1 MDWISNLFIAL
12 LLTNMSGT
20 LFYFIAIIFR
30 KIWFRKDA
38 RLIRFSTIV
47 VLCAYVVPLVYF
59 VLRISRQLD
68 VDQLGT
74 INLFYNTPRTIELFA
89 TMGRVWVGLFLALLA
104 YKLVRR
110 IQWALIC
117 RGNIPEED
125 EGVKRCFAQICSEL
139 GIEGKVILNRN
150 DSVHIPCVT
159 YYHGPVV
166 ILPLNR
172 YTLEE
177 AEIILYHELCH
188 YVEGDLSLRTFGT
201 LITLLHVFNPAVHI
215 MFKHM
220 KLICEISCD
229 RVTCEKA
236 THRFSERE
244 YFQVILNML
253 DESKKK
259 ERYQLFALAEDRS
272 NYERRVAAMGEFQ
285 KSGGFKKG
293 AALALAACFLVGSS
307 ITSLA
312 AGAGLATA
320 YQGFA
325 ESTSEW
331 NSLDEFGYEIED
343 QQAMDE
349 LARMYNIDPNDIV
362 MMDDMNL
369 EGRGRTINIGWNVRA
384 GKTYMSG
391 GFTEQ
396 VGNEVKLVVVGDPAD
411 ITFWTGLKDPD
422 NIMNYM
428 EGSDIVEFTYII
440 EADGCYYFFVRN
452 LSETEDL
459 RIDAMI
465 VK

>member
-320 YQGFA
+320 YEGFA
-325 ESTSEW
+325 ESTSVKMF
-331 NSLDEFGYEIED
+331 DESD
-343 QQAMDE
+343 QIAREE
-349 LARMYNIDPNDIV
+349 LARALNLDIDDVVI
-362 MMDDMNL
+362 MDDINM
-369 EGRGRTINIGWNVRA
+369 EGRGRTIHIGWNVRA

-391 GFTEQ
+391 GFTEAE
-396 VGNEVKLVVVGDPAD
+396 GNEVSVMVVGDPAD
-411 ITFWTGLKDPD
+411 IRFQTGLKDPD
-422 NIMNYM
+422 NIIWYA
-428 EGSDIVEFTYII
+428 EGEDVISHLFEIKMS
-440 EADGCYYFFVRN
+440 GRYYFFVVN

-459 RIDAMI
+459 AIDALI
-465 VK
+465 AK

>member
-166 ILPLNR
+166 IVPLNR

-320 YQGFA
+320 YEGFA
-325 ESTSEW
+325 ESTSERTFF
-331 NSLDEFGYEIED
+331 EEIDDVD
-343 QQAMDE
+343 QKAMDE
-349 LARMYNIDPNDIV
+349 LARTYNLDPEDIV
-362 MMDDMNL
+362 MMDDINMD
-369 EGRGRTINIGWNVRA
+369 GRGRTINIGWNVRA

-391 GFTEQ
+391 GFTEM
-396 VGNEVKLVVVGDPAD
+396 VGDVVEAKVVGDPAD
-411 ITFWTGLKDPD
+411 ITFWTGIKDPD
-422 NIMNYM
+422 NIMNCV
-428 EGSDIVEFTYII
+428 EGSDIVDFAFDVQIQ
-440 EADGCYYFFVRN
+440 GRHYFFVTN